1 MTDQPPP
8 ELRLGVVGVGQRA
21 GLAAL
26 ADRPGRARVVS
37 CADPAERG
45 RADARTLFGPGVRLH
60 ERYEDMLE
68 DDLDAVFVLT
78 PDDLHTAPALFFL
91 EAGVAV
97 FAEKPLAI
105 TLDDCDRV
113 LTTAARTRTRLYVGH
128 NLRHLP
134 VLRTMRRLVTEG
146 AIGTVRAVWCR
157 HFVGHGGDYYFKD
170 WHAERART
178 TGLLLQ
184 KGAHD
189 LDAIHWLAGGSARTV
204 TALGDL
210 AVYGA
215 DTHRRSAP
223 QGSRRVQDWFD
234 EGVWPPSRLRDL
246 NPVVDVEDI
255 SMVLTRLDNGVL
267 TSYQQCHFTPD
278 YWRNYTVIGDEG
290 RIENLG
296 DGIEETR
303 RSSRSGTGAAPATA
317 PRPTAPSGPRVP
329 RARTPLTAARTRPSS
344 TSSCASSRTAP
355 PPTPRPS
362 PPGKRSPRAS
372 RPPSPCARA
381 APPSRCPPSP
391 RTWPT
396 TSPATSPVHAA
407 RPPGPPDPS
416 HPPPSPEGAE
426 TRPRAHRGAPACRS

>member
-21 GLAAL
+21 GLATL

-78 PDDLHTAPALFFL
+78 PDDLHTAPGLFFL

-105 TLDDCDRV
+105 ALDDCDR
-113 LTTAARTRTRLYVGH
+113 LLATAARTRTRLYVGH

-215 DTHRRSAP
+215 DTHRRSVP

-296 DGIEETR
+296 DGIEGDPPVVKVWNRR
-303 RSSRSGTGAAPATA
+303 RSGYRPEADRTLGAESAESADAAHGGADQALVDEFLRFVAHGAATDTSPVAAREAVATGIAATVSLRSGGTPVEVPALAPDLADYFA
-317 PRPTAPSGPRVP
+317 RHQPGSRGP
-329 RARTPLTAARTRPSS
+329 AARTS
-344 TSSCASSRTAP
+344 
-355 PPTPRPS
+355 
-362 PPGKRSPRAS
+362 
-372 RPPSPCARA
+372 
-381 APPSRCPPSP
+381 
-391 RTWPT
+391 
-396 TSPATSPVHAA
+396 
-407 RPPGPPDPS
+407 
-416 HPPPSPEGAE
+416 
-426 TRPRAHRGAPACRS
+426 